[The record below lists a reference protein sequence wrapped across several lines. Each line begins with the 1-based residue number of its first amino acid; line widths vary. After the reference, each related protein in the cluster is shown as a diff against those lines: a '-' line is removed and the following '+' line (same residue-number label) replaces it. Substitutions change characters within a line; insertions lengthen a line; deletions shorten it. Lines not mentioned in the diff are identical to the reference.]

1 VIFIVA
7 ILKQN
12 GIPLYV
18 QLEEIFAER
27 IAVGEWAV
35 NETIP
40 NEMALCYEFEV
51 SRGPVRQALD
61 HLVRRGLL
69 HRKQGK
75 GTVVLPPK
83 AENHL
88 SDFYSFTKLIERR
101 NKQPAIQL
109 LAFDVVPAEKY
120 AINYLKLEAGSKI
133 FKLRRLRLADD
144 EPLIVETVYLP
155 YDICPDLT
163 AEEVAGPSLYQLLG
177 GRYGINLVHSKHYF
191 EPTVA
196 NEFEAGVLGIDN
208 KAPMLLLETITYTSG
223 DHPIVFSKAVMRGDR
238 VRYYVELTAPIVS
251 P

>member
-1 VIFIVA
+1 MAVA
-7 ILKQN
+7 TLKHD

-27 IAVGEWAV
+27 IAIGEWAV

-40 NEMALCYEFEV
+40 NEMALCKEFQV

-61 HLVRRGLL
+61 HLVRKGLL

-75 GTVVLPPK
+75 GTMVLPPK
-83 AENHL
+83 VENHL

-101 NKQPAIQL
+101 NKQPTIQL
-109 LAFDVVPAEKY
+109 LSFDTVPAEKY
-120 AINYLKLEAGSKI
+120 ATNYLKLSAGSNI
-133 FKLRRLRLADD
+133 FKLRRLRLADN
-144 EPLIVETVYLP
+144 EPLIAETIYLP
-155 YDICPDLT
+155 YDICPELSPV
-163 AEEVAGPSLYQLLG
+163 EVVGPSLYELLRE
-177 GRYGINLVHSKHYF
+177 RYGVNLVHSKHYF

-196 NEFEAGVLGIDN
+196 NEFEAGVLGVTIN
-208 KAPMLLLETITYTSG
+208 TPMLLLETITYTYG

-238 VRYYVELTAPIVS
+238 VRYYVELNAPIDS